1 MQYWANTVI
10 YRMKRK
16 EFGFLTWRKLN
27 YWKWKD
33 LNRSR

>member
-16 EFGFLTWRKLN
+16 EFGFLTQSSNAAKGE
-27 YWKWKD
+27 
-33 LNRSR
+33 

>member
-16 EFGFLTWRKLN
+16 EFSLLTLSSKAA
-27 YWKWKD
+27 KGE
-33 LNRSR
+33 